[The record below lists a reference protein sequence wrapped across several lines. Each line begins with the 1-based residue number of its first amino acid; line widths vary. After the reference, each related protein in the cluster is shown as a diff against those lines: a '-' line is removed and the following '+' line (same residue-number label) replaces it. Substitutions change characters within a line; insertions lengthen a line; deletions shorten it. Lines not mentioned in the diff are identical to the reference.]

1 MRAPVQQPFEEGDGS
16 DAGAE
21 VGQQQAAARTHG
33 AEQLVDQ
40 VFTAAVVEQFGR
52 PGRIHQVVAVESA
65 LARQQLFQAALA
77 GRHPQRSVT
86 AAYRFQAYAVVVEY
100 QHLAV
105 APIAQFAGQFGF
117 AEVTA
122 GDAEHAGALAGLL
135 AGFIQGAGDHP
146 APAAQGAGRLRAG
159 GEVEDLVDA
168 LLGQVAQRVG
178 LHAVQVVQ
186 QQGVAAAQAWAGQF
200 SCGERQDIARWGC
213 RFPGGRGLV
222 EHETLALGLDAR
234 QFLTEFLLYLEGF
247 PQLFRFAD
255 FFHRPPPMA
264 RRGLLDPSRGMQA
277 DIHSA

>member
-1 MRAPVQQPFEEGDGS
+1 M
-16 DAGAE
+16 
-21 VGQQQAAARTHG
+21 
-33 AEQLVDQ
+33 
-40 VFTAAVVEQFGR
+40 
-52 PGRIHQVVAVESA
+52 
-65 LARQQLFQAALA
+65 
-77 GRHPQRSVT
+77 
-86 AAYRFQAYAVVVEY
+86 
-100 QHLAV
+100 
-105 APIAQFAGQFGF
+105 
-117 AEVTA
+117 
-122 GDAEHAGALAGLL
+122 
-135 AGFIQGAGDHP
+135 
-146 APAAQGAGRLRAG
+146 RAG

-186 QQGVAAAQAWAGQF
+186 QQGVAAAQAGAGQF

-255 FFHRPPPMA
+255 FFHRLPPMA